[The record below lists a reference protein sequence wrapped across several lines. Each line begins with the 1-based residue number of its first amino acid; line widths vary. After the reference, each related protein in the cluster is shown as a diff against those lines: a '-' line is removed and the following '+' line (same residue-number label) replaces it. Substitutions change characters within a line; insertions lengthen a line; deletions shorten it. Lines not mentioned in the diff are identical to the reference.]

1 MAADSAGSVLV
12 YNGTTWAKSNVDGT
26 HTFYGVSCTSTSF
39 CVAVDND
46 GNELTYNG
54 TTWTKTDI
62 DGTTSLP
69 GVSCTSS
76 SFCVAVDYY
85 GGEVTYNGT
94 GWTKTSIDGTT
105 PLFSV
110 SCTSSSFCVA
120 VDNNGNEVTFNG
132 TSWSANNI
140 DTTNTL
146 SGVSCA
152 TSSFCVAVDWGG
164 NLATFSQPVTGS
176 EQLTW
181 DTTGGGLPLVLSDAT
196 NYYVYGPSDEPV
208 EQVNVTSSPPTNNP
222 VFLTYTPSD
231 SSWLVTNT
239 TGDELS
245 YYRYDAF
252 GNLALGTPASPF
264 GYAGQY
270 TDTSS
275 DPSGFDNMRARWYQS
290 QTGEFTTQDP
300 EFDQTDEAYEYA
312 GNDPVN
318 GDDPTGQIKAPDC
331 HANGADLRC
340 RVDTILV
347 RHTGNKG
354 TKLQSCVT
362 TWIDR

>member
-1 MAADSAGSVLV
+1 M
-12 YNGTTWAKSNVDGT
+12 
-26 HTFYGVSCTSTSF
+26 
-39 CVAVDND
+39 
-46 GNELTYNG
+46 
-54 TTWTKTDI
+54 
-62 DGTTSLP
+62 
-69 GVSCTSS
+69 
-76 SFCVAVDYY
+76 
-85 GGEVTYNGT
+85 
-94 GWTKTSIDGTT
+94 
-105 PLFSV
+105 
-110 SCTSSSFCVA
+110 
-120 VDNNGNEVTFNG
+120 TFNG
-132 TSWSANNI
+132 TSWSANEHRHHEHP
-140 DTTNTL
+140 L
-146 SGVSCA
+146 GVSCA

-181 DTTGGGLPLVLSDAT
+181 DTTGGGLPLVLSDGT

-231 SSWLVTNT
+231 SSWLATNT

-245 YYRYDAF
+245 YCRYDAF

-340 RVDTILV
+340 AWIRFWCGTQEIKELNCNLVLQPGSIANFNFNIQLSDLSAIPGWGKHQAGVLTAHFLGLIDGGRPIPKSRAWKMYFISTGIHQNIFGPYKSGWTLECPDDWLGVDVSVTRGRNTNL
-347 RHTGNKG
+347 GQPGAKG
-354 TKLQSCVT
+354 PDSKVWAWRSSEIFLSCQAN
-362 TWIDR
+362 